1 MTDHAIRL
9 FSNAAAIRRVGEG
22 LLACTLPKS
31 ERTHEAHLAACI
43 WLILKRPD
51 IASEPQLPAIIRAY
65 NVATGVMNDDTQ
77 GYHETLTQLYIIGV
91 RRFLADCAAAD
102 LAATVNAL
110 LASKLGQRDWPFG
123 FYSRELLFSTAARG
137 GWTEPDIA
145 AISLCATGPWA

>member
-1 MTDHAIRL
+1 MTDHALRP
-9 FSNAAAIRRVGEG
+9 FSNSAAIRRVGEG
-22 LLACTLPKS
+22 LLDCTLPKS
-31 ERTHEAHLAACI
+31 EWTHEAHLAACT
-43 WLILKRPD
+43 WLILERSD
-51 IASEPQLPAIIRAY
+51 IAPEAQLPAIIRAY
-65 NVATGVMNDDTQ
+65 NGATGVVNDDTQ

-110 LASKLGQRDWPFG
+110 LASKLGQRNWPFG
-123 FYSRELLFSTAARG
+123 FYSRELLFSTAARR